1 MKLHEYL
8 KLLRKR
14 HIGWLVYIFVSGVS
28 DQAYIFTLT
37 KEPNQ
42 IENDPDLRE
51 AEVIERE
58 ICDDPV
64 IDECH
69 IDIVIGKGEK
79 HEPA

>member
-14 HIGWLVYIFVSGVS
+14 HIGWMVYIFVSGVS
-28 DQAYIFTLT
+28 DQAYILTLT

-58 ICDDPV
+58 IYDDPV
-64 IDECH
+64 IDDCH
-69 IDIVIGKGEK
+69 IDIVIGKRRM
-79 HEPA
+79 

>member
-1 MKLHEYL
+1 MAMTLHEYL

-14 HIGWLVYIFVSGVS
+14 HCGWLVYIFVGRFS

-58 ICDDPV
+58 IYDDPV
-64 IDECH
+64 IDDSH
-69 IDIVIGKGEK
+69 IDIVIAKRGL
-79 HEPA
+79 

>member
-1 MKLHEYL
+1 MAMTLHECL

-14 HIGWLVYIFVSGVS
+14 HCGWLVYIFVGRFS

-58 ICDDPV
+58 IYDDPV
-64 IDECH
+64 IDDSH
-69 IDIVIGKGEK
+69 IDIVIAKRGL
-79 HEPA
+79 

>member
-14 HIGWLVYIFVSGVS
+14 HCGWLVYIFVGRFS

-37 KEPNQ
+37 KAPNQ
-42 IENDPDLRE
+42 IENDPGLSG

-58 ICDDPV
+58 IHDDPV
-64 IDECH
+64 IDDCH
-69 IDIVIGKGEK
+69 IDIVIAKGRL
-79 HEPA
+79 

>member
-28 DQAYIFTLT
+28 DQAYILTLT

-42 IENDPDLRE
+42 IEKLPELSN

-58 ICDDPV
+58 IYDDPV
-64 IDECH
+64 IDDCH
-69 IDIVIGKGEK
+69 IDIVIGKRRL
-79 HEPA
+79 

>member
-8 KLLRKR
+8 NLLRKR
-14 HIGWLVYIFVSGVS
+14 HIGWLVYLFVGGVS

-51 AEVIERE
+51 AEVYETE
-58 ICDDPV
+58 IYDEPVDD
-64 IDECH
+64 DCH
-69 IDIVIGKGEK
+69 IDIVIGKRRM
-79 HEPA
+79 

>member
-8 KLLRKR
+8 NLLRKR
-14 HIGWLVYIFVSGVS
+14 HIGWTVYVCSEWFP
-28 DQAYIFTLT
+28 DQAYIFTIT
-37 KEPNQ
+37 KEPDR

-58 ICDDPV
+58 IYDDPV

-69 IDIVIGKGEK
+69 IDIVIGKGRK
-79 HEPA
+79 

>member
-1 MKLHEYL
+1 MKLYEYL

-28 DQAYIFTLT
+28 DQAYILTLT
-37 KEPNQ
+37 KGPDQ

-58 ICDDPV
+58 IYDDPV
-64 IDECH
+64 IDDCH
-69 IDIVIGKGEK
+69 IDIVIGKRRM
-79 HEPA
+79 

>member
-14 HIGWLVYIFVSGVS
+14 HCGWLVYIFVGRFS
-28 DQAYIFTLT
+28 DMAYIFTLT

-42 IENDPDLRE
+42 IENDPELRD

-58 ICDDPV
+58 IYDDPV
-64 IDECH
+64 IDESY
-69 IDIVIGKGEK
+69 IDIVIAKRSVHNG
-79 HEPA
+79 

>member
-1 MKLHEYL
+1 MKLYEYL
-8 KLLRKR
+8 NLLRKR
-14 HIGWLVYIFVSGVS
+14 HCGWLVYIFVGRFS

-58 ICDDPV
+58 IYDDPV
-64 IDECH
+64 IDDSH
-69 IDIVIGKGEK
+69 IDIVIAKGRL
-79 HEPA
+79 

>member
-1 MKLHEYL
+1 MKLYEYL

-14 HIGWLVYIFVSGVS
+14 HIGWQVYVFAEWFS

-37 KEPNQ
+37 KEPDQ

-58 ICDDPV
+58 IYDDPLD
-64 IDECH
+64 DECH
-69 IDIVIGKGEK
+69 IDIVIGKGRK
-79 HEPA
+79 

>member
-1 MKLHEYL
+1 MKLHEYV

-14 HIGWLVYIFVSGVS
+14 HIGWLVYIFAGRFS

-42 IENDPDLRE
+42 IENDPELSN

-58 ICDDPV
+58 IYDDPV
-64 IDECH
+64 IDDSH
-69 IDIVIGKGEK
+69 IDIVIAKRDVHNG
-79 HEPA
+79 